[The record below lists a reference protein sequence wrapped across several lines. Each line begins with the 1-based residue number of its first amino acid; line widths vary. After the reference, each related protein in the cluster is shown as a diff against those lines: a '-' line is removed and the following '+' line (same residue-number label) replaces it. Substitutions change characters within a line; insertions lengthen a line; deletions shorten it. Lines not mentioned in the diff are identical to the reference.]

1 MKIKFWLLDIAYT
14 IEKGKPQVEL
24 WGIDERGNRILIIDK
39 IFRPYFYAIPRKDA
53 NIDTLIQQIKK
64 LSTSK
69 SPILKIEKVERKFFG
84 KPLAALRLMCQNP
97 KDVPGYRDAVIKIRD
112 IDSYLEADIRY
123 SIRYLIDNQLIPC
136 GWHLVDVEEIPNDK
150 KYQVDKIYIAKKPPV
165 PTGETF
171 FPELRIMS
179 FDIECYNPKGVPIP
193 DRDPIIIISV
203 ITSSG
208 IKKQFLAEDHGD
220 VNLIKE
226 FVNFIKEFDPDII
239 VGYNSNR
246 FDWPYLMERAA
257 RLGVKLDIGRN
268 RGEPHTSVY
277 GHISIAGRANMDLLD
292 YAEELYE
299 VKVKT
304 LENVAEYLGVMK
316 TEERTIIN
324 KLKIAEYWDHE
335 DKRKELLK
343 YAMEDAESTFGIAEE
358 ALPFA
363 MQLSSI
369 VGLPLDQVLAA
380 AVGFRV
386 EWHLMRH
393 AYLDGELAPNRVE
406 RKHIPYKGG
415 LVLKPKMGIHENV
428 IVYDFSAL
436 YPNLMIRYNI
446 SPDTYVPPDEDVP
459 PEEVYVAPEVNH
471 RFLKSP
477 PGLYKRALT
486 KLLKAREEIR
496 QKMKQLDPRSLEYKL
511 LDNRQRAIKVIAN
524 ATYGY
529 AGWIGARWYIKPV
542 AEATTAWG
550 RETIKKTIE
559 IAKKLGLTV
568 IYGDTDSV
576 FLKYEPDKI
585 EKFEKMVE
593 KELGLDIKPDKI
605 YKRVFF
611 TEAKKRYAGLL
622 KDGRIDAVGLE
633 VVRGDWSE
641 IAREVQEK
649 VIEIVIREKSPEK
662 AANYVRDVI
671 KQLKEKKVPYEQ
683 LVIWKTLT
691 RKLEEYKVE
700 AAHVMAAKK
709 LLEAGG
715 TLEVGDKIGYVIV
728 KGEGKLADKAV
739 PHNMADYDDI
749 DIEYYINKQIIPAA
763 LRILEG
769 FGYDEKQLKTG
780 ERQVSLFDFLKK

>member
-14 IEKGKPQVEL
+14 VEKGKPYVEL
-24 WGIDERGNRILIIDK
+24 WGLDDKGNRVLIIDD
-39 IFRPYFYAIPRKDA
+39 IFRPYFYAVPRKNT
-53 NIDTLIQQIKK
+53 NIDILIHQIKR
-64 LSTSK
+64 LSNPK

-84 KPLAALRLMCQNP
+84 KPLTALRLMCGNP
-97 KDVPGYRDAVIKIRD
+97 KRVPEYRDAILKIRD
-112 IDSYLEADIRY
+112 IESYLEADIRY
-123 SIRYLIDNQLIPC
+123 SVRYLIDNQLIPC
-136 GWHLVDVEEIPNDK
+136 GWHLVEVEEISNDK
-150 KYQVDKIYIAKKPPV
+150 KYQIDKVYEAKKPPTS
-165 PTGETF
+165 TGETT
-171 FPELRIMS
+171 FPELRTMA
-179 FDIECYNPKGVPIP
+179 FDIECYNPRGVPIP
-193 DRDPIIIISV
+193 DRDPVIIISV
-203 ITSSG
+203 VTNNG
-208 IKKQFLAEDHGD
+208 IKKQFLADDHKD
-220 VNLIKE
+220 KELIEE
-226 FVNFIKEFDPDII
+226 FVNFIKDFDPDII

-246 FDWPYLMERAA
+246 FDWPYLVERAG

-277 GHISIAGRANMDLLD
+277 GHISIAGRANIDLLD

-304 LENVAEYLGVMK
+304 LENIAEYLGIMK
-316 TEERTIIN
+316 VEERTTIN
-324 KLKIAEYWDHE
+324 KMKIAEYWDDKE
-335 DKRKELLK
+335 KRKKLLK
-343 YAMEDAESTFGIAEE
+343 YAMEDAESTLGIAEE
-358 ALPFA
+358 ALPFT
-363 MQLSSI
+363 MQLSSV

-406 RKHIPYKGG
+406 RRHIPYKGG

-446 SPDTYVPPDEDVP
+446 SPDTYVPPE
-459 PEEVYVAPEVNH
+459 EEVPSDKVYIAPEVNH
-471 RFLKSP
+471 RFLKDP

-486 KLLKAREEIR
+486 KLLEAREEIR
-496 QKMKQLDPRSLEYKL
+496 QKMKQLDPRSLEYKM

-550 RETIKKTIE
+550 RETIKRTIE
-559 IAKKLGLTV
+559 IAKKLGLMV

-576 FLKYEPDKI
+576 FLKYDPEKI
-585 EKFEKMVE
+585 KEFERIVE

-605 YKRVFF
+605 YERVFF

-649 VIEIVIREKSPEK
+649 VIEIVLKEKSPEK

-671 KQLKEKKVPYEQ
+671 KQLKERKVPYEQ
-683 LVIWKTLT
+683 LIIWKTLT

-700 AAHVMAAKK
+700 AAHVIAAKK

-715 TLEVGDKIGYVIV
+715 SLEVGDKIGYVIV

-739 PHNMADYDDI
+739 PYSMTSYDDI

-780 ERQVSLFDFLKK
+780 ERQVSLFDFMKK